1 MIVLEANYAKKLG
14 LPGYSSHQYSISI
27 RAELTD
33 LSQVEEESERLY
45 QLLQGS
51 VDKEIQHVGFI
62 PNGND
67 YGMNGT
73 SNGSAHAPT
82 NNNGRTYQLNGNGAQ
97 QANGSNGYHQPQA
110 NGDNWNCTEGQCGFI
125 LRLISDKKLDKQDV
139 EDLSLQLFNVGV
151 KQCNKMQASQ
161 LIEEMLAKNGKS
173 RPNRWQRQP
182 ARMNA

>member
-14 LPGYSSHQYSISI
+14 LPGCSSHQYSISI

-33 LSQVEEESERLY
+33 LSQVEEESARLY
-45 QLLQGS
+45 ELLQGS

-62 PNGND
+62 PDGNN

-73 SNGSAHAPT
+73 SSNN
-82 NNNGRTYQLNGNGAQ
+82 NNNGRTYQLNGNGAH

-110 NGDNWNCTEGQCGFI
+110 NGDNWACTEGQRGFI

-151 KQCNKMQASQ
+151 KQCSKMQASQ
-161 LIEEMLAKNGKS
+161 LIEEMLGKNGKNS
-173 RPNRWQRQP
+173 RQNRWQRQP
-182 ARMNA
+182 QRLNP